1 MSVQQTRNEFY
12 MMVGLPGTGKST
24 FCNQLNIDQEFTVI
38 SSDDIMEMIGKKYH
52 FTYNELFSNNTYS
65 FSEKMMFNIARLAV
79 ERNDRI
85 IWDQTNLTVK
95 SRANKLATIPKHYIK
110 HAVVFNIPDD
120 WETRL
125 DRPGKTIPTNV
136 LETMK
141 QSFQMPTEAEGFDL
155 VSVVRH

>member
-12 MMVGLPGTGKST
+12 MLVGLPGTGKST
-24 FCNQLNIDQEFTVI
+24 FCNQLNIDREFTVI
-38 SSDDIMEMIGKKYH
+38 SSDDIMEMIGKRYH
-52 FTYNELFSNNTYS
+52 FTYNELFSDITYS
-65 FSEKMMFNIARLAV
+65 FSEKMMFNIARLAI

-95 SRANKLATIPKHYIK
+95 SRAKKLAMIPKHYLK

-125 DRPGKTIPTNV
+125 NRPGKTIPTNV

>member
-1 MSVQQTRNEFY
+1 

>member
-1 MSVQQTRNEFY
+1 MSVQRTKNEFY
-12 MMVGLPGTGKST
+12 MLVGLPGTGKST
-24 FCNQLNIDQEFTVI
+24 FCNQLNIDREFTVI
-38 SSDDIMEMIGKKYH
+38 SSDDILEMIGKKYH

-95 SRANKLATIPKHYIK
+95 SRANKLAMIPKHYLK
-110 HAVVFNIPDD
+110 RAVVFNIPDD

-155 VSVVRH
+155 VSVIRR